1 MNNNKTESIITGLS
15 ASTVLGLAGIAF
27 VLSFFAVRDLAIG
40 LGSTPGLAWMYPI
53 VIDGMIVVYSLTVL
67 KKGLHSEG
75 VRWDWSMIAVAT
87 AVSIGLN
94 WAHVDYVFGVQT
106 VLAIVPPVALAIA
119 FHSFMEQ
126 IKSIVRRTGLW
137 KSVDDLLVLIESKKD
152 ELGLAREDL
161 KREKGVLE
169 KAIMKLQG
177 LAKAGQ
183 LSVDSLDMERD
194 QLKREIAQ
202 LKRQKKRPS
211 SSNVTLLD
219 YLRRH
224 PKATYA
230 TMMVATGI
238 KSKGTVSKRIK
249 ELTASG
255 ELIKKNGS
263 GYEVTNV

>member
-75 VRWDWSMIAVAT
+75 VRWDWSMIAMAT
-87 AVSIGLN
+87 SVSIGLN

-126 IKSIVRRTGLW
+126 IKSIVKRTGLW
-137 KSVDDLLVLIESKKD
+137 KSANDLEVLINSKKD
-152 ELGLAREDL
+152 ERKHLLLQFQDL
-161 KREKGVLE
+161 QRKGEK
-169 KAIMKLQG
+169 G
-177 LAKAGQ
+177 LAKLRSLADSEQ
-183 LSVDSLDMERD
+183 LSVDRLTRERD
-194 QLKREIAQ
+194 QLKKETAQ

-211 SSNVTLLD
+211 KNSVTLLD
-219 YLRRH
+219 YLRKH
-224 PKATYA
+224 PQATYA
-230 TMMVATGI
+230 TMMAATGI
-238 KSKGTVSKRIK
+238 RSKGTVSKRIK
-249 ELTASG
+249 ELIDSG
-255 ELIKKNGS
+255 ELIKNGN
-263 GYEVTNV
+263 GYEVMP